1 VESSFHAVPNPVAE
15 PGSLISQPVAS
26 AFGAAE
32 SASPQSGLKS
42 LVDGTGVQ
50 PDAVPNGRRSRV
62 ARVLTWKRARAYALT
77 LVVLYVVAWVDVLL
91 RGSVPLNSSG
101 TPIGGDYIAFHAA
114 GRLVLT
120 GRASELY
127 DHSAVSQLQQAL
139 LGGRIPNFYD
149 AYRNPP
155 FFAALF
161 APLAGLD
168 LLRGFAVYSLVG
180 LACLGLAIWLLLTEL
195 PWLRPRWR
203 GLVVLVLAFPPVY
216 FGLIDGENA
225 TVSLL
230 LYVLIYRAFARGN
243 ERTAG
248 AWAALGLFKP
258 QLFFVFP
265 LIFLA
270 TRRWR
275 ALAWYIAVALI
286 LFALSAALVGPAGM
300 LGWLRILIEPE
311 TGNATV
317 NAWRMASLKSF
328 FDALLPGQTLVS
340 LALYATSALGLL
352 VLLLRAWSQ
361 PVRSLPL
368 LWALTSLVA
377 VLVDPHLV
385 DYDLTVLVPAGL
397 LAAGLVPCL
406 RWPLVAGYLLTLLR
420 AQVPIDPASLQL
432 TVLLLAW
439 CAVVVLQELG
449 REAAPRGPSA
459 RMASRPTAASL
470 VTR

>member
-1 VESSFHAVPNPVAE
+1 VLTSLAEATAV
-15 PGSLISQPVAS
+15 GSQ
-26 AFGAAE
+26 AA
-32 SASPQSGLKS
+32 L
-42 LVDGTGVQ
+42 
-50 PDAVPNGRRSRV
+50 RRWRNRLG
-62 ARVLTWKRARAYALT
+62 RVLSWKRARAYALT
-77 LVVLYVVAWVDVLL
+77 LVALYVVAWVDVLL

-114 GRLVLT
+114 GRLVLS
-120 GRASELY
+120 GRAAELY

-139 LGGRIPNFYD
+139 LGGRIPNFHD

-168 LLRGFAVYSLVG
+168 LLHGFAVYSLVG
-180 LACLGLAIWLLLTEL
+180 LACLGLAIWLLVQEL

-225 TVSLL
+225 VFSLL
-230 LYVLIYRAFARGN
+230 LYVLIYRALARGN
-243 ERTAG
+243 AHAAG
-248 AWAALGLFKP
+248 VWAALGLFKP

-275 ALAWYIAVALI
+275 ALAWYAAVAAVL
-286 LFALSAALVGPAGM
+286 LGASLALVGPAGM
-300 LGWLRILIEPE
+300 AAWLRILVEPE

-317 NAWRMASLKSF
+317 NGWRMASLKSF
-328 FDALLPGQTLVS
+328 FDALLPGQTLLS
-340 LALYATSALGLL
+340 LSLYAASALGFLV
-352 VLLLRAWSQ
+352 VLLRVWSL

-385 DYDLTVLVPAGL
+385 DYDLTVLVPAGV
-397 LAAGLVPCL
+397 LAGARMPSL
-406 RWPLVAGYLLTLLR
+406 RWPMVLAYVLALFR
-420 AQVPIDPASLQL
+420 AQAPLGAASLQL
-432 TVLLLAW
+432 TVPLL
-439 CAVVVLQELG
+439 VLYTLLVLHELG
-449 REAAPRGPSA
+449 RDVAARPVSA
-459 RMASRPTAASL
+459 RLASSPAATASSL
-470 VTR
+470 LP